1 MEVYQIISLIVL
13 IVIIIYSAV
22 LSVIY
27 YVRSYKS
34 KKIDASNK
42 SGKEIVSSILDK
54 YNLKDINVE
63 KIDGSDRY
71 FYTEDTIF
79 LSKDIYEGKSI
90 YDVAVSSYLVSSFI
104 KNNDSK
110 YLIRILSN
118 LYSFLDY
125 TILFSYAIVILGLSF
140 EISNLVWI
148 GVYLLIFVFISNLL
162 LYIKEKK
169 LISDTVNI
177 LRHEDIINTTLKEKT
192 TKMLFSIVSLSV
204 ASLVFKVTSFFQK
217 AVYII
222 INDEEYNYE
231 FKRN

>member
-42 SGKEIVSSILDK
+42 SGKEIVASILAK
-54 YNLKDINVE
+54 YNLKDIKIE

-71 FYTEDTIF
+71 FYTEDTVY

-104 KNNDSK
+104 KNNESK
-110 YLIRILSN
+110 YLIRVLSN
-118 LYSFLDY
+118 LYSFLDF

-162 LYIKEKK
+162 LYIKERK
-169 LISDTVNI
+169 LINDTVNM
-177 LRHEDIINTTLKEKT
+177 LRHEAIINTTIKEKT

-217 AVYII
+217 AVYVI
-222 INDEEYNYE
+222 INDEE
-231 FKRN
+231 

>member
-27 YVRSYKS
+27 YIRSYKS
-34 KKIDASNK
+34 KKIDASTK

-63 KIDGSDRY
+63 KIDSSDRY

-162 LYIKEKK
+162 LYIKERK
-169 LISDTVNI
+169 LISNTVNM
-177 LRHEDIINTTLKEKT
+177 LRHEAIINTTIKEKT

-217 AVYII
+217 VVYII
-222 INDEEYNYE
+222 INDEE
-231 FKRN
+231 

>member
-34 KKIDASNK
+34 RKIDASNK

-63 KIDGSDRY
+63 KIDDSDRY

-125 TILFSYAIVILGLSF
+125 TILFSYSIVILGLSF

-162 LYIKEKK
+162 LYIKERK
-169 LISDTVNI
+169 LISDTVNM
-177 LRHEDIINTTLKEKT
+177 LRHEDIINTAIKEKT

-222 INDEEYNYE
+222 INDEE
-231 FKRN
+231 

>member
-104 KNNDSK
+104 KSNDSK

-162 LYIKEKK
+162 LYIKERK
-169 LISDTVNI
+169 LISDTVNM
-177 LRHEDIINTTLKEKT
+177 LRHEDIINTTIKEKT

-204 ASLVFKVTSFFQK
+204 ASLVFKVSSFFQK

-222 INDEEYNYE
+222 INDEE
-231 FKRN
+231 

>member
-13 IVIIIYSAV
+13 VVIIIYSAV

-54 YNLKDINVE
+54 YNLKNMNVE

-162 LYIKEKK
+162 LYIKERK
-169 LISDTVNI
+169 LIDDVVSF
-177 LRHEDIINTTLKEKT
+177 LRHEEIIDTTLKEKT

-217 AVYII
+217 AMHII
-222 INDEEYNYE
+222 INDEE
-231 FKRN
+231 

>member
-90 YDVAVSSYLVSSFI
+90 YDVAVSSYLASSFI

-222 INDEEYNYE
+222 INDEE
-231 FKRN
+231 

>member
-42 SGKEIVSSILDK
+42 RGKEIVSSILDK

-63 KIDGSDRY
+63 KIDGSNRY

-104 KNNDSK
+104 KSNDSK

-162 LYIKEKK
+162 LYIKERK
-169 LISDTVNI
+169 LISDTVNM
-177 LRHEDIINTTLKEKT
+177 LRHEEIIDTTLKEKT
-192 TKMLFSIVSLSV
+192 TKMLFSIVSLPV

-217 AVYII
+217 TVYII
-222 INDEEYNYE
+222 INDEE
-231 FKRN
+231 

>member
-90 YDVAVSSYLVSSFI
+90 YDIAVGSYLVSSFI
-104 KNNDSK
+104 KNNESK

-162 LYIKEKK
+162 LYIKERK
-169 LISDTVNI
+169 LISDTVNM
-177 LRHEDIINTTLKEKT
+177 LRHEDIINTTIKEKT

-217 AVYII
+217 TVYII
-222 INDEEYNYE
+222 INDEE
-231 FKRN
+231 

>member
-42 SGKEIVSSILDK
+42 RGKEIVSSILDK

-104 KNNDSK
+104 KSNDSK

-162 LYIKEKK
+162 LYIKERK
-169 LISDTVNI
+169 LISDTVNM
-177 LRHEDIINTTLKEKT
+177 LRHEEIIDTTLKEKT

-217 AVYII
+217 TVYII
-222 INDEEYNYE
+222 INDEE
-231 FKRN
+231 

>member
-54 YNLKDINVE
+54 CNLKDINVE

-177 LRHEDIINTTLKEKT
+177 LRHEDIINTTIKEKT

-222 INDEEYNYE
+222 INDEE
-231 FKRN
+231 

>member
-104 KNNDSK
+104 KSNDSK

-162 LYIKEKK
+162 LYIKERK
-169 LISDTVNI
+169 LINDTVNM
-177 LRHEDIINTTLKEKT
+177 LRHEDIINTTIKEKT

-222 INDEEYNYE
+222 INDEE
-231 FKRN
+231 

>member
-1 MEVYQIISLIVL
+1 MEVYQIFSLIVL

-90 YDVAVSSYLVSSFI
+90 YDAAVSSYLVSSFI

-162 LYIKEKK
+162 LYIKERK
-169 LISDTVNI
+169 LISDTVNM
-177 LRHEDIINTTLKEKT
+177 LRHEDIINTTIKEKT

-222 INDEEYNYE
+222 INDEE
-231 FKRN
+231 

>member
-27 YVRSYKS
+27 YIRSYKS

-63 KIDGSDRY
+63 KIDSSDRY

-148 GVYLLIFVFISNLL
+148 GVYILIFVFIINLL
-162 LYIKEKK
+162 LYIKERK
-169 LISDTVNI
+169 LISNTVNM
-177 LRHEDIINTTLKEKT
+177 LRHEAIINTTIKEKT

-217 AVYII
+217 VVYII
-222 INDEEYNYE
+222 INDEE
-231 FKRN
+231 

>member
-42 SGKEIVSSILDK
+42 SGKEIVASILAK
-54 YNLKDINVE
+54 YDLKEIKIE

-90 YDVAVSSYLVSSFI
+90 YDIAVSGYLVTSFI
-104 KNNDSK
+104 KNNESK
-110 YLIRILSN
+110 HLIRVLSN
-118 LYSFLDY
+118 LYSFLDF

-140 EISNLVWI
+140 EISNLIWI
-148 GVYLLIFVFISNLL
+148 GVYLLIFAFISNLC
-162 LYIKEKK
+162 LYIKERK
-169 LISDTVNI
+169 LINDTVNI

-217 AVYII
+217 AIYII
-222 INDEEYNYE
+222 INDEE
-231 FKRN
+231 

>member
-27 YVRSYKS
+27 YIRSYKS

-54 YNLKDINVE
+54 YNLKNINVE

-71 FYTEDTIF
+71 FYIEDTIF

-90 YDVAVSSYLVSSFI
+90 YDVAVSGYIVSSFI

-148 GVYLLIFVFISNLL
+148 GVYLLIFAFISNLG
-162 LYIKEKK
+162 LYIKERN
-169 LISDTVNI
+169 LIDDVVSF
-177 LRHEDIINTTLKEKT
+177 LRHEEIINTTLKEKT

-217 AVYII
+217 AIYII
-222 INDEEYNYE
+222 INDEE
-231 FKRN
+231 

>member
-104 KNNDSK
+104 KSNDSK

-162 LYIKEKK
+162 LYIKERK
-169 LISDTVNI
+169 LISDTVNM
-177 LRHEDIINTTLKEKT
+177 LRHEAIINTTIKEKT

-217 AVYII
+217 TVYII
-222 INDEEYNYE
+222 INVEE
-231 FKRN
+231 

>member
-1 MEVYQIISLIVL
+1 MEVYQIISLVVL

-162 LYIKEKK
+162 LYIKERK
-169 LISDTVNI
+169 LISDTVNM
-177 LRHEDIINTTLKEKT
+177 LRHEDIINTTIKEKT

-222 INDEEYNYE
+222 INDEE
-231 FKRN
+231 

>member
-104 KNNDSK
+104 KSNDSK
-110 YLIRILSN
+110 YLIRVLSN

-162 LYIKEKK
+162 LYIKERK
-169 LISDTVNI
+169 LISDTVNM
-177 LRHEDIINTTLKEKT
+177 LRHEDIINTTIKEKT

-222 INDEEYNYE
+222 INDEE
-231 FKRN
+231 

>member
-162 LYIKEKK
+162 LYIKERK
-169 LISDTVNI
+169 LISDTVNM
-177 LRHEDIINTTLKEKT
+177 LRHEDIINAIIKERT

-222 INDEEYNYE
+222 INDEE
-231 FKRN
+231 

>member
-1 MEVYQIISLIVL
+1 MEVYQIISLIIL

-22 LSVIY
+22 LSVMY

-42 SGKEIVSSILDK
+42 CGKEIVASILAK
-54 YNLKDINVE
+54 YDLKGIKIE

-79 LSKDIYEGKSI
+79 LSKDIYEEKSI
-90 YDVAVSSYLVSSFI
+90 YDIAVSGYLVTSFI
-104 KNNDSK
+104 KNNEPK
-110 YLIRILSN
+110 HLIRVLSN
-118 LYSFLDY
+118 LYSFLDF

-140 EISNLVWI
+140 EISNLIWI
-148 GVYLLIFVFISNLL
+148 GVYLLIFAFISNLC
-162 LYIKEKK
+162 LYIKERK
-169 LISDTVNI
+169 LINDTVNM

-217 AVYII
+217 AIYII
-222 INDEEYNYE
+222 INDEE
-231 FKRN
+231 

>member
-104 KNNDSK
+104 KSNDSK

-162 LYIKEKK
+162 LYIKERK
-169 LISDTVNI
+169 LISDTVNM
-177 LRHEDIINTTLKEKT
+177 LRHEDIINAIIKERT

-222 INDEEYNYE
+222 INDEE
-231 FKRN
+231 

>member
-42 SGKEIVSSILDK
+42 RGKEIVSSILDK

-63 KIDGSDRY
+63 KIDGSNRY

-162 LYIKEKK
+162 LYIKERK
-169 LISDTVNI
+169 LISDTVNM
-177 LRHEDIINTTLKEKT
+177 LRHEEIIDTTLKEKT

-217 AVYII
+217 TVYII
-222 INDEEYNYE
+222 INDEE
-231 FKRN
+231 

>member
-90 YDVAVSSYLVSSFI
+90 YDAAVSSYLVSSFI
-104 KNNDSK
+104 KSNDSK

-162 LYIKEKK
+162 LYIKERK
-169 LISDTVNI
+169 LISDTVNM
-177 LRHEDIINTTLKEKT
+177 LRHEDIINTTIKEKT

-217 AVYII
+217 TVYII
-222 INDEEYNYE
+222 INDEE
-231 FKRN
+231 

>member
-162 LYIKEKK
+162 LYIKERK
-169 LISDTVNI
+169 LISDTVNM
-177 LRHEDIINTTLKEKT
+177 LRHEAIINTTIKEKT

-217 AVYII
+217 TVYII
-222 INDEEYNYE
+222 INDEE
-231 FKRN
+231 

>member
-42 SGKEIVSSILDK
+42 SGKEIVLSILDK

-63 KIDGSDRY
+63 KIDGSNRY

-162 LYIKEKK
+162 LYIKERK
-169 LISDTVNI
+169 LISDIVNM
-177 LRHEDIINTTLKEKT
+177 LRHEDIINTTIKEKT

-222 INDEEYNYE
+222 INDEE
-231 FKRN
+231 

>member
-1 MEVYQIISLIVL
+1 MEVYQIISLVVL

-42 SGKEIVSSILDK
+42 SGKEIVASILAK
-54 YNLKDINVE
+54 YNLKDIKIE

-71 FYTEDTIF
+71 FYTEDTVY

-90 YDVAVSSYLVSSFI
+90 YDVAVSGYLVSSFI
-104 KNNDSK
+104 KNNESK
-110 YLIRILSN
+110 YLIRVLSN
-118 LYSFLDY
+118 LYSFLDF

-148 GVYLLIFVFISNLL
+148 GVYLLIFAFISNLC
-162 LYIKEKK
+162 LYIKERK
-169 LISDTVNI
+169 LINDTVNI
-177 LRHEDIINTTLKEKT
+177 LRHEEIITTTLKEKT

-217 AVYII
+217 AIYII
-222 INDEEYNYE
+222 INDEE
-231 FKRN
+231 

>member
-90 YDVAVSSYLVSSFI
+90 YDVAVGSYLVSSFI
-104 KNNDSK
+104 KSNDSK

-162 LYIKEKK
+162 LYIKERK
-169 LISDTVNI
+169 LISDTVNM
-177 LRHEDIINTTLKEKT
+177 LRHEDIINTTIKEKT

-222 INDEEYNYE
+222 INDEE
-231 FKRN
+231 

>member
-34 KKIDASNK
+34 RKIDASNK

-79 LSKDIYEGKSI
+79 LSKDIYEGKRI

-104 KNNDSK
+104 KNKDSK

-140 EISNLVWI
+140 EISNLVWT

-162 LYIKEKK
+162 LYIKERK
-169 LISDTVNI
+169 LISDTVNM
-177 LRHEDIINTTLKEKT
+177 LRHEDIINTAIKEKT

-222 INDEEYNYE
+222 INDEE
-231 FKRN
+231 

>member
-42 SGKEIVSSILDK
+42 SGKEIVASILAK
-54 YNLKDINVE
+54 YNLKDIKIE

-71 FYTEDTIF
+71 FYTEDTVY

-90 YDVAVSSYLVSSFI
+90 YDVAVSGYLVSSFI
-104 KNNDSK
+104 KNNESK
-110 YLIRILSN
+110 YLIRVLSN
-118 LYSFLDY
+118 LYSFLDF

-148 GVYLLIFVFISNLL
+148 GVYLLIFAFISNLC
-162 LYIKEKK
+162 LYIKERK
-169 LISDTVNI
+169 LINDTVNI
-177 LRHEDIINTTLKEKT
+177 LRHEEIITTTLKEKT

-217 AVYII
+217 AMHII
-222 INDEEYNYE
+222 INDEE
-231 FKRN
+231 

>member
-54 YNLKDINVE
+54 CNLKDINVE

-162 LYIKEKK
+162 LYIKERK

-177 LRHEDIINTTLKEKT
+177 LRHEDIINTTIKEKT

-222 INDEEYNYE
+222 INDEE
-231 FKRN
+231 

>member
-42 SGKEIVSSILDK
+42 SGKEIVASILAK
-54 YNLKDINVE
+54 YNLKDIKIE

-71 FYTEDTIF
+71 FYTEDTVY

-90 YDVAVSSYLVSSFI
+90 YDVAVSGYLVSSFI
-104 KNNDSK
+104 KNNESK
-110 YLIRILSN
+110 YLIRVLSN
-118 LYSFLDY
+118 LYSFLDF

-148 GVYLLIFVFISNLL
+148 GVYLFIFAFISNLC
-162 LYIKEKK
+162 LYIKERK
-169 LISDTVNI
+169 LINDTVNI
-177 LRHEDIINTTLKEKT
+177 LRHEEIITTTLKEKT

-222 INDEEYNYE
+222 INDEE
-231 FKRN
+231 

>member
-104 KNNDSK
+104 KSNDSK

-162 LYIKEKK
+162 LYIKERK
-169 LISDTVNI
+169 LISDTVNM
-177 LRHEDIINTTLKEKT
+177 LRHEEIIDTTIKEKT

-217 AVYII
+217 TVYII
-222 INDEEYNYE
+222 INDEE
-231 FKRN
+231 

>member
-63 KIDGSDRY
+63 KIDGSNRY

-162 LYIKEKK
+162 LYNKERKI
-169 LISDTVNI
+169 ISDTVNM
-177 LRHEDIINTTLKEKT
+177 LRHEDIINTTIKEKT

-217 AVYII
+217 TVYII
-222 INDEEYNYE
+222 INDEE
-231 FKRN
+231 

>member
-34 KKIDASNK
+34 RKIDASNK

-63 KIDGSDRY
+63 KIDDSDRY

-162 LYIKEKK
+162 LYIKERK
-169 LISDTVNI
+169 LISDTVNM
-177 LRHEDIINTTLKEKT
+177 LRHEDIINTAIKEKT

-222 INDEEYNYE
+222 INDEE
-231 FKRN
+231 

>member
-104 KNNDSK
+104 KSNDSK
-110 YLIRILSN
+110 YLIKILSN

-162 LYIKEKK
+162 LYIKERK
-169 LISDTVNI
+169 LISDTVNM
-177 LRHEDIINTTLKEKT
+177 LRHEAIINTTIKEKT

-217 AVYII
+217 TVYII
-222 INDEEYNYE
+222 INDEE
-231 FKRN
+231 

>member
-1 MEVYQIISLIVL
+1 MEVYQIFSLIVL

-162 LYIKEKK
+162 LYIKERK
-169 LISDTVNI
+169 LICDTVNM
-177 LRHEDIINTTLKEKT
+177 LRHEDIINTTIKEKT

-222 INDEEYNYE
+222 INDEE
-231 FKRN
+231 

>member
-104 KNNDSK
+104 KSNDSK

-162 LYIKEKK
+162 LYIKERK
-169 LISDTVNI
+169 LISDTVNM
-177 LRHEDIINTTLKEKT
+177 LRHEDIINTAIKEKT

-222 INDEEYNYE
+222 INDEE
-231 FKRN
+231 

>member
-104 KNNDSK
+104 KSNDSK

-162 LYIKEKK
+162 LYIKERK
-169 LISDTVNI
+169 LISDTVNM
-177 LRHEDIINTTLKEKT
+177 LRHEEIIDTTIKEKT

-222 INDEEYNYE
+222 INDEE
-231 FKRN
+231 

>member
-42 SGKEIVSSILDK
+42 SGKEIVLSILDK
-54 YNLKDINVE
+54 YNLKNINVE

-90 YDVAVSSYLVSSFI
+90 YDVVVSGYLVSSFI
-104 KNNDSK
+104 KNNESK
-110 YLIRILSN
+110 YLIRVLSN
-118 LYSFLDY
+118 LYSFLDF

-148 GVYLLIFVFISNLL
+148 GVYLLIFAFISNLG
-162 LYIKEKK
+162 LYIKERK
-169 LISDTVNI
+169 LISDTVNM
-177 LRHEDIINTTLKEKT
+177 LRHEEIINTTLKEKT

-217 AVYII
+217 AMHII
-222 INDEEYNYE
+222 INDEE
-231 FKRN
+231 

>member
-34 KKIDASNK
+34 RKIDASNK

-63 KIDGSDRY
+63 KIDDSDRY

-162 LYIKEKK
+162 LYIKERK
-169 LISDTVNI
+169 LISDTVNM
-177 LRHEDIINTTLKEKT
+177 LRHEDIINTAIKEKT
-192 TKMLFSIVSLSV
+192 IFSTLSGIV
-204 ASLVFKVTSFFQK
+204 
-217 AVYII
+217 
-222 INDEEYNYE
+222 
-231 FKRN
+231 